1 MNLLPRALVPVL
13 LSASALAQTSLW
25 LQAPV
30 ADGGVIRPSTVFV
43 NNLGIE
49 FQNDT
54 IAWDEFE
61 FPADTLV
68 TRVRWWG
75 SEPMALGF
83 QLEFFHQEPLSVVS
97 KPDIALSNQPAI
109 VSHTITSFSQVQ
121 TYVATAPFYNMYQFE
136 ADLPAPMFCAANT
149 RYHLSIYG
157 RQPSTNELWQWA
169 SSPTG
174 ANGATW
180 WRRSFGIYYNFAD
193 NRAFELLTSEASVL
207 GSAFCVA
214 TSGCPCGNPGSAG
227 EGCANSNEE
236 GATLVAVGSAS
247 VAADDLRL
255 IALQIPANQS
265 CLMIGSTNLT
275 SGSPFGDGRRCVGG
289 PVQRFG
295 VQSSGAAGAVS
306 YGPGLGAYALTHFPA
321 AGHLLAGRTFGFQTW
336 YRDDHGPCNSN
347 SNISSG
353 RQITFVP

>member
-1 MNLLPRALVPVL
+1 MHLLARALAPFF
-13 LSASALAQTSLW
+13 LSAVALSQTSLW

-30 ADGGVIRPSTVFV
+30 ADGGVIRPSTVWI

-54 IAWDEFE
+54 VAWDEFE

-75 SEPMALGF
+75 SQPMALGF
-83 QLEFFHQEPLSVVS
+83 QLEFYHQEPLSQVS
-97 KPDIALSNQPAI
+97 KPDIALSNQPPI
-109 VSHTITSFSQVQ
+109 VSHTITGFSQVQ
-121 TYVATAPFYNMYQFE
+121 THVATAPSYDMYQFE

-174 ANGATW
+174 NHGATW

-193 NRAFELLTSEASVL
+193 NRAFELLTTAGSVI
-207 GSAFCVA
+207 GDTFCVA
-214 TSGCPCGNPGSAG
+214 TANCPCGNFGEAG
-227 EGCANSNEE
+227 EGCANSTEE

-255 IALQIPANQS
+255 VTLQIPSNQS
-265 CLMIGSTNLT
+265 SLMFGSASLN
-275 SGSPFGDGRRCVGG
+275 SGTPFGDGRRCLSG
-289 PVQRFG
+289 PVHRFG
-295 VQSSGAAGAVS
+295 VQSSGAGGAIAH
-306 YGPGLGAYALTHFPA
+306 GPGLGAYAATHFPA
-321 AGHLLAGRTFGFQTW
+321 GGHLLAGRTFGFQTW

-353 RQITFVP
+353 RRITFVP

>member
-1 MNLLPRALVPVL
+1 MNLFARALVPVL
-13 LSASALAQTSLW
+13 LSASAFAQTSLV

-30 ADGGVIRPSTVFV
+30 PDGGVIRPSTVWI
-43 NNLGIE
+43 NTAGIE

-61 FPADTLV
+61 FPVDQLV

-83 QLEFFHQEPLSVVS
+83 QLEFFHQEPLSTVS
-97 KPDIALSNQPAI
+97 KPDIALSNQPPI
-109 VSHTITSFSQVQ
+109 VSHTVTSFSQVQ
-121 TYVATAPFYNMYQFE
+121 TYFATPPSYNMYQFE

-193 NRAFELLTSEASVL
+193 NRAFELLTSEGSVL

-214 TSGCPCGNPGSAG
+214 STGCPCGNPGQAG

-265 CLMIGSTNLT
+265 CLMIGSMNLT
-275 SGSPFGDGRRCVGG
+275 SGTPFGDGRRCVGG

-306 YGPGLGAYALTHFPA
+306 YGPGLGAYSSTHFPA

-347 SNISSG
+347 SNISGG
-353 RQITFVP
+353 RQITFLP